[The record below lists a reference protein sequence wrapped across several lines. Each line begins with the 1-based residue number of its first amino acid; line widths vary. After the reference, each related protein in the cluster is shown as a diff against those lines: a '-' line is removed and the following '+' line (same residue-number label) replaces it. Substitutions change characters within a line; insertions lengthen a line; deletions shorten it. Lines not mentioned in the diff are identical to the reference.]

1 MDLTG
6 EESNTFTMV
15 HRREREVLSPHD
27 DALRAL
33 SSELDQLK
41 TNLAVLGTLPGH
53 GHLPAMEQ
61 LHGRLVAV
69 ILEVTRLQQLQ
80 PKHVTRRTSIRS
92 PTPLAG
98 TPVPLTNALPP
109 NSGAGDLDAT
119 QDYAGFQQEAIV
131 NKHQHLQNYQTME
144 QNQNPIAL
152 PWLKLN

>member
-1 MDLTG
+1 
-6 EESNTFTMV
+6 MV

-80 PKHVTRRTSIRS
+80 PKHVTRLKYQT
-92 PTPLAG
+92 TD
-98 TPVPLTNALPP
+98 NY
-109 NSGAGDLDAT
+109 N
-119 QDYAGFQQEAIV
+119 
-131 NKHQHLQNYQTME
+131 QHLQNYQTME